1 MKDIP
6 MFTTEFGIAS
16 LVLNQIPYRGDA
28 YIHLRAT
35 ENPEALLEECIGFCR
50 ACGAEQIYAT
60 GHAAL
65 ERYPLHTAIIKM
77 HAPTSAL
84 AQTDAALFPVI
95 EETLTQWRNIYNE
108 KMANV
113 PISSYM
119 SIADSK
125 AMLRDGG
132 GYFVHRDGQLLGIGK
147 ICGSKIDAIAA
158 VVPGAGRDVML
169 ALCSLIHYETVS
181 LETASTNEKALG
193 LYEKLGFLPVG
204 ESAKWYQVFPDR

>member
-16 LVLNQIPYRGDA
+16 LILNQIPYRGDA
-28 YIHLRAT
+28 YVHIRAT
-35 ENPEALLEECIGFCR
+35 QQPEALLEECIGFCR

-65 ERYPLHTAIIKM
+65 EKYPLHTAIIKM
-77 HAPTSAL
+77 QAPVSAL
-84 AQTDAALFPVI
+84 PQGYAALFPVI
-95 EETLTQWRNIYNE
+95 EETLTQWRDIYNE
-108 KMANV
+108 KMKDV

-125 AMLRDGG
+125 AMLRDGD

-147 ICGSKIDAIAA
+147 VSDGRIDAIAA
-158 VVPGAGRDVML
+158 AVPGAGRDVML
-169 ALCSLIHYETVS
+169 ALCSLIPYDTVS
-181 LETASTNEKALG
+181 LEVANTNAKALR

-204 ESAKWYQVFPDR
+204 ETAKWYQVFPEI